1 MAPEVVNKVY
11 CNYSN
16 HVLLPMLTIFIDN
29 GDSKIS
35 LKVRPTNVA
44 VFAIVT
50 HRLVA
55 IYFTVCTRSR
65 VPVQKYLLGTKFT
78 NLKAR
83 SRYTNVE

>member
-1 MAPEVVNKVY
+1 MTHAHAPHSAAIPRGYWY
-11 CNYSN
+11 CGYRNTIIEYN
-16 HVLLPMLTIFIDN
+16 EYVPRYDYNVRIFIDN

-55 IYFTVCTRSR
+55 IYFNTHTV
-65 VPVQKYLLGTKFT
+65 
-78 NLKAR
+78 
-83 SRYTNVE
+83 

>member
-1 MAPEVVNKVY
+1 M
-11 CNYSN
+11 
-16 HVLLPMLTIFIDN
+16 HTFIDN

-55 IYFTVCTRSR
+55 INFTVCIRSR

-83 SRYTNVE
+83 SRLLNLE